1 VVRTL
6 AAAVVLA
13 AACGAAPG
21 PSTPAADGVRGYV
34 NALRSDDPHAAYAML
49 ADDVRKKL
57 SFEEF
62 SIAWKQSAAERH
74 WQANALEDSIKSNPY
89 LNVGERALV
98 SYPDGKLVALVREAK
113 DQWHLESELVSR
125 SRAQQPRDALR
136 IFADAVAARDVSG
149 ALDVLTARRRDG
161 LMKQVQGFL
170 SGLGRHV
177 NDPLDPFGKDRYELR
192 WDENGIRYRIV
203 LLREKDEWR
212 VDDIYIRP
220 APKTEDDRDNDPQ
233 GFPDE

>member
-1 VVRTL
+1 VKR
-6 AAAVVLA
+6 VLA
-13 AACGAAPG
+13 TVVIAACGAAAG

-34 NALRSDDPHAAYAML
+34 NALRADDPHAAYAML
-49 ADDVRKKL
+49 ADDVRQKL

-74 WQANALEDSIKSNPY
+74 WQANALEDSLKSNPY

-136 IFADAVAARDVSG
+136 IFADAVAARDVNG
-149 ALDVLTARRRDG
+149 ALDVLTARRREG
-161 LMKQVQGFL
+161 LTKQVQGFL
-170 SGLGRHV
+170 SGLARHV
-177 NDPLDPFGKDRYELR
+177 NDPLDPFGKDRFELR

-203 LLREKDEWR
+203 LLRENDEWR

-220 APKTEDDRDNDPQ
+220 APKTEDDRENEPAP
-233 GFPDE
+233 FPEE